1 LCGEVSLIIEERET
15 AEIDKMFEWIVEC
28 SGELCGEVNRSHF
41 IVGIAF
47 QHLLYMR
54 WIRTMLDEER
64 HERKILFDDGTKE
77 RSAQVA
83 EAPVRV
89 PSTWKTG
96 IYLDCKAAQTV
107 SRSYLAPLLRS
118 NETMLACPWRAAA

>member
-54 WIRTMLDEER
+54 WVHTMLDEER
-64 HERKILFDDGTKE
+64 HEHKILFDDG
-77 RSAQVA
+77 SAVPEWLRLQFESQVLGRRGYIWTA
-83 EAPVRV
+83 RQPR
-89 PSTWKTG
+89 PSRG
-96 IYLDCKAAQTV
+96 RI
-107 SRSYLAPLLRS
+107 
-118 NETMLACPWRAAA
+118 WRLS

>member
-1 LCGEVSLIIEERET
+1 VLLY
-15 AEIDKMFEWIVEC
+15 
-28 SGELCGEVNRSHF
+28 GEVNSSRF

-54 WIRTMLDEER
+54 WVRTMLDEER
-64 HERKILFDDGTKE
+64 HEHKILFDDGRKE
-77 RSAQVA
+77 RSARVA
-83 EAPVRV
+83 EAPVWV

-96 IYLDCKAAQTV
+96 IELGCKVAQTV